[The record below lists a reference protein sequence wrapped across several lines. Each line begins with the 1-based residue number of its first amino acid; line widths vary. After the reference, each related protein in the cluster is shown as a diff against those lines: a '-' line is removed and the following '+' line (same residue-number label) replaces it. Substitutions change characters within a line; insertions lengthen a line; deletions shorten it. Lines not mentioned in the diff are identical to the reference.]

1 MLLRVRLIL
10 IAVVFLGVLISNNFA
25 EWTWGEAGAGAAR

>member
-1 MLLRVRLIL
+1 MVGLIL
-10 IAVVFLGVLISNNFA
+10 CFAVVFLGVLIFNNFA